1 MAFDLA
7 LILGCIILPILTAVS
22 GAWQAKQKGETINWA
37 IFVKTI
43 IIGVITA
50 GLITQVEGDLIV
62 AIASTEIV
70 TVALDWVVNA
80 IVNKT
85 AKTTPTTTPTT

>member
-7 LILGCIILPILTAVS
+7 LILGCIILPVLTAVS
-22 GAWQAKQKGETINWA
+22 GVWVAKQKGEIVNWA

-43 IIGVITA
+43 IIGVIAA
-50 GLITQVEGDLIV
+50 GLITQVEGDFIV

-70 TVALDWVVNA
+70 TVVFDWLVNA
-80 IVNKT
+80 IINKT
-85 AKTTPTTTPTT
+85 ARTAPTT